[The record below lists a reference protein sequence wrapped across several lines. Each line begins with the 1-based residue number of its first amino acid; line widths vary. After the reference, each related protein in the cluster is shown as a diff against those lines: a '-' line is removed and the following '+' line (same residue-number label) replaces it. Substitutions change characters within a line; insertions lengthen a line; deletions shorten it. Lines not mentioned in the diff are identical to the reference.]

1 MESSHTAV
9 RCSGDVDIAPA
20 CCWSTPAPYVEP
32 CERFPGMSSRYHHLP
47 AMAMGL
53 WVPQTFQAL
62 TAALQA
68 VVGLAEA
75 GREQC

>member
-1 MESSHTAV
+1 
-9 RCSGDVDIAPA
+9 
-20 CCWSTPAPYVEP
+20 
-32 CERFPGMSSRYHHLP
+32 MSSRYHHLP